1 MSESMIM
8 TFSPNASTALLAR
21 TPKSQRKT
29 ILQDFGFERHSH
41 VGVADVP
48 VLTETWQITDVE
60 YDTILL
66 RQFIKSALEAV
77 AESVVT
83 EASEEPLE
91 SLAASHDATITEA
104 AKSFIAA
111 HSLQP
116 ATLLAVRFVAESFT
130 DVHQVQL
137 DLDPGDEEEDDHP
150 WIRVYVQTG
159 MNASATLLA
168 RKQFYKSL
176 NAEAPREQTAYF
188 HLAFRIVS

>member
-8 TFSPNASTALLAR
+8 TFPPSVSTALLAK
-21 TPKSQRKT
+21 TPQSQRKM

-41 VGVADVP
+41 VDVADVP
-48 VLTETWQITDVE
+48 VLTETWQITNVE

-77 AESVVT
+77 AENVIVT
-83 EASEEPLE
+83 ASEKSLE
-91 SLAASHDATITEA
+91 SLAAAHDVTITEA

-116 ATLLAVRFVAESFT
+116 ATLLVVKFVVESFT
-130 DVHQVQL
+130 DVHEARL

-159 MNASATLLA
+159 MNASATLRA
-168 RKQFYKSL
+168 RRQFYKLL
-176 NAEAPREQTAYF
+176 NAEASREQTAYF